1 MIKKYF
7 DFRYF
12 SLLESLLKI
21 DKDLNF
27 IISQISDKDP
37 VAKMMRSLINQD
49 IKTNV
54 NYLKTSDK
62 NDDVKFVNDT
72 QVKRFIDAGQDPFER
87 ATNSAKIGRTVRQIL
102 TANNISVTDQQIEK
116 FVNTYKNAWDKSF
129 KKTSEGI
136 HLVSGE
142 DIRNWYLES
151 KYVPG
156 GGQLN
161 NSCMRYDSTQDFLNI
176 YTENPEVCQLVILVD
191 DKNRLLGRAIL
202 WKLISGINKYGY
214 YLDRVYTRF
223 DSDVE
228 KFADWYKDFIKATD
242 DNFKAHFIGHTGDC
256 KVQLK
261 KWKFKLYPYMDT
273 LSILDHE
280 SGILGTWQIEDRTKL
295 QYHIQNTSGH
305 PNVPGHEW
313 SEHYQNWLPSQDC
326 VWISE
331 KDDYFLKSDCVK
343 DYKNEWVH
351 KDYAVY
357 SDYYQ
362 AYVDSDSTEELE
374 GFGLVDSNDILNVYD
389 SVDEEGR
396 PHSRKKFLYSK
407 LKGSNYVKVEYGWN
421 DQWVNKDF
429 CGYDTYNSV
438 NFIKKS
444 DNDEYQ
450 SLYEVTI
457 SEYNDFNDLFDDLV
471 DKFSVNYISYGID
484 DNVTKTPIFHSLYLN
499 DERDLKYFFATE
511 AMLDYLNLKSDGRN
525 IVYMKNQDYNKGYQK
540 MCYQYTFEMIK
551 KWSENIKG
559 CNIEPLLKQL
569 EKIDKFLYSNSVG
582 DYRSINDSYIAMKKY
597 GSYTKYFNHTLS
609 ELYEEYSVY
618 DSILSDKTIEQY
630 AKFTKDSNLSYE
642 SESIDYKDGDLKK
655 QLTSFVSKYKDLILY
670 FSYWY
675 IVFNDDDY
683 AGYRLSSFIDKNNI
697 EISSSTSTFLKYL
710 CRYNDVGGEFAQS
723 INNIRREINR
733 KSLSDNLI
741 KENSINRYDDDYDK
755 SINIYN
761 DFLTFLK

>member
-37 VAKMMRSLINQD
+37 VAKMMMSLINQD

-242 DNFKAHFIGHTGDC
+242 DNFKAHFIGHTNDC
-256 KVQLK
+256 RVQLK

-273 LSILDHE
+273 LSILDYE
-280 SGILGTWQIEDRTKL
+280 TGVLGTWSLENRDKL
-295 QYHIQNTSGH
+295 QYHLQNTSGH

-313 SEHYQNWLPSQDC
+313 SEHYQKWLPSQDC
-326 VWISE
+326 VWISG

-343 DYKNEWVH
+343 DFKNDWIH
-351 KDYAVY
+351 KDFAVY
-357 SDYYQ
+357 SDYYK

-733 KSLSDNLI
+733 NSLSDNLI